1 MKHIQQMLEKI
12 LQVTPPSELTDIYL
26 QELLIHQSFLGL
38 DSLTFEDEKIIQ
50 KGLVEISLY
59 SKVTINKVDINI
71 TSKDTISDNK
81 PISEIIMHLSLA
93 DLQLMM
99 HEIYSGQPI
108 EDFVDEHAKAL
119 DINISP
125 TGKIS
130 YQTKPFQHQLSKI
143 DLDSISDSPY
153 KYFNIFPANYYF
165 ENPNLDELRVL
176 GYATS
181 KFLEKYDFYNLT
193 PEKQAEFVL
202 GNLLLTSRVHSYIVS
217 DSSSEFT
224 NSMYV
229 DKSFLLFLAV
239 NQKHNPKL
247 LETIYSEEVMNC
259 INNVSQEFLLQI
271 CKQTHIPSSVALINP
286 YRIYDKHGWSSE
298 MCDDIICYKS
308 GALSSINPI
317 PSDIFNKEYINILQ
331 SIFDKFKNNHH
342 LFTENITI
350 IKDRVKISKFINV
363 SDTDSFY
370 LLLSTAIESLV
381 NSYNVNDNP
390 YYSPLLHI
398 ISKTSQDQDNLSFL
412 DKYIMTLAV
421 IICFDEMDDSH
432 HVEQLESF
440 FSFLDEYMFSDDKD
454 RVDILETL
462 TLQSDFKE
470 RAKADNFTK
479 LELANILFCKLE
491 SNSKMS
497 SLAEYKIMKKLK
509 TIYFDEMLNTD
520 IPANQNSK
528 SNTLKF

>member
-1 MKHIQQMLEKI
+1 M
-12 LQVTPPSELTDIYL
+12 
-26 QELLIHQSFLGL
+26 
-38 DSLTFEDEKIIQ
+38 
-50 KGLVEISLY
+50 
-59 SKVTINKVDINI
+59 
-71 TSKDTISDNK
+71 
-81 PISEIIMHLSLA
+81 
-93 DLQLMM
+93 
-99 HEIYSGQPI
+99 
-108 EDFVDEHAKAL
+108 
-119 DINISP
+119 
-125 TGKIS
+125 
-130 YQTKPFQHQLSKI
+130 
-143 DLDSISDSPY
+143 
-153 KYFNIFPANYYF
+153 
-165 ENPNLDELRVL
+165 
-176 GYATS
+176 
-181 KFLEKYDFYNLT
+181 
-193 PEKQAEFVL
+193 
-202 GNLLLTSRVHSYIVS
+202 
-217 DSSSEFT
+217 
-224 NSMYV
+224 
-229 DKSFLLFLAV
+229 
-239 NQKHNPKL
+239 
-247 LETIYSEEVMNC
+247 
-259 INNVSQEFLLQI
+259 
-271 CKQTHIPSSVALINP
+271 
-286 YRIYDKHGWSSE
+286 
-298 MCDDIICYKS
+298 
-308 GALSSINPI
+308 
-317 PSDIFNKEYINILQ
+317 
-331 SIFDKFKNNHH
+331 
-342 LFTENITI
+342 
-350 IKDRVKISKFINV
+350 
-363 SDTDSFY
+363 
-370 LLLSTAIESLV
+370 STAIESLV